1 MSPVGAVFTGIEH
14 WKEYHLDLVDSGQI
28 TIVHG
33 AQDVTWNC
41 ETVFTNYKIR
51 MIYKATPNALPL
63 MIDRNVSSGEIV
75 ARKLPVLHVMEIL
88 DDMLEKLRSRKE
100 GNMPIELNNI
110 TSVKLTKI
118 DNDKFLKT
126 AKAAVVCWYN
136 QHNAPSVITMDDV
149 YIVWFSK
156 TLQNWKALASTSHE
170 DGMYYEITYDGNKE
184 VAYVDAYKKWDNAVM
199 TSKLLEKVANK
210 K

>member
-1 MSPVGAVFTGIEH
+1 MTSIDAVFKGIEY
-14 WKEYHLDLVDSGQI
+14 WKEYHLDLVDNGKISI
-28 TIVHG
+28 THG
-33 AQDVTWNC
+33 AQDVIWNC
-41 ETVFTNYKIR
+41 QTVYTNYKIR
-51 MIYKATPNALPL
+51 MIYKATPSAWPL
-63 MIDRNVSSGEIV
+63 IIDRNVSSEEIE
-75 ARKLPVLHVMEIL
+75 ACNLPVLHVMVIL
-88 DDMLEKLRSRKE
+88 DDMLETLRSRKE
-100 GNMPIELNNI
+100 GVMPAEMNNNAK
-110 TSVKLTKI
+110 V

-136 QHNAPSVITMDDV
+136 QHNAPSVITIDDV

-199 TSKLLEKVANK
+199 SSKLLEKVANK

>member
-1 MSPVGAVFTGIEH
+1 MAPIDAVFIGIEK
-14 WKEYHLDLVDSGQI
+14 WKERHLALVDSGQI

-33 AQDVTWNC
+33 AQDVIWNC
-41 ETVFTNYKIR
+41 QTVYTNYKIR
-51 MIYKATPNALPL
+51 MIYEATPSAWPL
-63 MIDRNVSSGEIV
+63 TIDRNVSSYEIE
-75 ARKLPVLHVMEIL
+75 ACNLPVLHVIVIL

-136 QHNAPSVITMDDV
+136 EHNAPATIGMEDV

-156 TLQNWKALASTSHE
+156 VLQNWKALAGTHHS

-184 VAYVDAYKKWDNAVM
+184 VAYVDAYKKWDNVRM
-199 TSKLLEKVANK
+199 TSELLKKVAEK
-210 K
+210 

>member
-1 MSPVGAVFTGIEH
+1 MSPADLVFIGIEQ
-14 WKEYHLDLVDSGQI
+14 WKMKHLALVDSEQI
-28 TIVHG
+28 SITHG
-33 AQDVTWNC
+33 IQDVRRNRQI
-41 ETVFTNYKIR
+41 VYTNYKIR
-51 MIYKATPNALPL
+51 MIYKPIPEIAPV
-63 MIDRNVSSGEIV
+63 MIDRVIGSDELAEVN
-75 ARKLPVLHVMEIL
+75 LPVLYVTLLL
-88 DDMLEKLRSRKE
+88 DDMFEALRSRKE
-100 GNMPIELNNI
+100 GIMPAEMNSN
-110 TSVKLTKI
+110 VRV
-118 DNDKFLKT
+118 DNDKFIKT

-136 QHNAPSVITMDDV
+136 QQNAPSVITMDDV